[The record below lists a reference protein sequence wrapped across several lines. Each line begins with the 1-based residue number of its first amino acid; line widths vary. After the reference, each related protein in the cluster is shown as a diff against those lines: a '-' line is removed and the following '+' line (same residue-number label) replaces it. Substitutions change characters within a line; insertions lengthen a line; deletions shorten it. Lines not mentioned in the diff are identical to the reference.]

1 MNQLKTYPAKQ
12 KWCLIDMG
20 KLLCAFVKQEE
31 HPAAAFLEL
40 LIGFLYVTIRL
51 LVLIKAFAL
60 CKSVI

>member
-1 MNQLKTYPAKQ
+1 
-12 KWCLIDMG
+12 MG

-31 HPAAAFLEL
+31 YPVAAFLEL
-40 LIGFLYVTIRL
+40 LIGFLYVTLRL